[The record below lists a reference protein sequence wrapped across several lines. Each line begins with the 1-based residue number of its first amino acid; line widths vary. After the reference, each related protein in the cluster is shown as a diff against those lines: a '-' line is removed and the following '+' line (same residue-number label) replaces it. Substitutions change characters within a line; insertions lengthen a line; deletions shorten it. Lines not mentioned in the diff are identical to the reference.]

1 VAYYGFSF
9 DFKVMTY
16 VLYRNLNTQKQ
27 IILVDPSQSIP
38 FKIDR
43 SKKLIDLYKSIT
55 PPITEDK
62 K

>member
-1 VAYYGFSF
+1 
-9 DFKVMTY
+9 MTY

-43 SKKLIDLYKSIT
+43 SKKLIDLYKSIN
-55 PPITEDK
+55 PNTEDK